1 MAAQENDST
10 SLNAAVAAWRANAD
24 SIAAFLSAAN
34 PRNWS
39 RSTLQSALRSHLD
52 MTLKEATAHLHRDW
66 AGSIAA
72 YDEVHQQILQL
83 ADVLSEGIMKQFP
96 NRFSSKATTMSSLQ

>member
-24 SIAAFLSAAN
+24 SIAAFLSAGN

-39 RSTLQSALRSHLD
+39 RSTLQSSLRSHLD